1 MKIMQINKFWR
12 VRGGSERYVF
22 ELSRMLEERGHEI
35 IPFAMQDGDN
45 EPSLYSSLFVSP
57 VELADPY
64 RLSLARRIG
73 TASRILY
80 SKEANSRISVLAD
93 LADPDIAHMHNIYHH
108 LSPSIL
114 PPLVDRGVGTVMTI
128 HDYKLVCPALR
139 HYNSQG
145 ICERCKPLRYG
156 SCIRYRCVKDSLA
169 ASILCAVEVFFHDLT
184 RAYTDRIDRFISP
197 SRFVA
202 KKLLDRGI
210 PQDKVE
216 VIPNFV
222 DTSRW
227 QPNGDG
233 GDYILFVGRLTEEK
247 GILTLIRA
255 VATLPHV
262 KLKVVGSGMLNHQM
276 RQLAIEVGADNVEF
290 LGFRNED
297 EVRQLVQQSRFT
309 CMPSEWFENAPM
321 AALEAFACGKPVVG
335 SRIGGIPEMVRE
347 GVTGLLAE
355 PGSVEELSAAIE
367 RLWND
372 QELCREMGQEAREMA
387 VREFSPEV
395 HYAKINATYNQIK
408 RK

>member
-45 EPSLYSSLFVSP
+45 EPSRYSSLFVSP

-64 RLSLARRIG
+64 RLSLVRRIG

-80 SKEANSRISVLAD
+80 SKEANSRVSVLAD
-93 LADPDIAHMHNIYHH
+93 LATPDIAHMHNIYHH

-114 PPLVDRGVGTVMTI
+114 PPLVDRGVATVMTI

-139 HYNSQG
+139 QYNSQG
-145 ICERCKPLRYG
+145 VCERCRPLRYG
-156 SCIRYRCVKDSLA
+156 SCVRYRCVKESLA
-169 ASILCAVEVFFHDLT
+169 ASVLCSVEMFFHDLR

-202 KKLLDRGI
+202 QKLLDRGI
-210 PQDKVE
+210 PGEQVE

-222 DTSRW
+222 DTERW

-233 GDYILFVGRLTEEK
+233 GDYILFTGRLTEEK

-262 KLKVVGSGMLNHQM
+262 KLKVLGSGMLNHQV
-276 RQLAIEVGADNVEF
+276 RQLALELGADNIEF
-290 LGFRNED
+290 LGFKNED
-297 EVRQLVQQSRFT
+297 DIRELVRQCRFV
-309 CMPSEWFENAPM
+309 CVPSEWFENAPM
-321 AALEAFACGKPVVG
+321 SALEAFACGKPVIG
-335 SRIGGIPEMVRE
+335 SRIGGIPEMVRDGE
-347 GVTGLLAE
+347 TGLLAE
-355 PGSVEELSAAIE
+355 PGSVEGLSAAIDQ
-367 RLWND
+367 LWND
-372 QELCREMGQEAREMA
+372 RKLCGDMGRAAREMA
-387 VREFSPEV
+387 EREYAPAV
-395 HYAKINATYNQIK
+395 HYEKINDTYNQIK